1 MHLNG
6 KSDKHMQRKKKK
18 AQTDSFGIQ
27 TDYKNLETHK

>member
-1 MHLNG
+1 MANQTSIC
-6 KSDKHMQRKKKK
+6 KEKKKK